1 MKENI
6 QEALAVVGLSAGI
19 VMMAYGLALLQ
30 IQMFTA
36 LLTKYAQLSAKLAQF
51 VSDCINDYLLLV
63 SPDMLVITI
72 LQCIVSDCQLLAA
85 FVSMCLIHV

>member
-30 IQMFTA
+30 IQVFTA

-51 VSDCINDYLLLV
+51 VSDCINDF
-63 SPDMLVITI
+63 LVIA
-72 LQCIVSDCQLLAA
+72 CPEYLAL
-85 FVSMCLIHV
+85 SMI

>member
-30 IQMFTA
+30 IQVFTA

-51 VSDCINDYLLLV
+51 VSDCTNDFLVIACPDYLAL
-63 SPDMLVITI
+63 
-72 LQCIVSDCQLLAA
+72 
-85 FVSMCLIHV
+85 SMI

>member
-1 MKENI
+1 MKEHL

-30 IQMFTA
+30 IQVFTD

-51 VSDCINDYLLLV
+51 VSDCINDF
-63 SPDMLVITI
+63 LVIA
-72 LQCIVSDCQLLAA
+72 CPDYLAL
-85 FVSMCLIHV
+85 SMI

>member
-19 VMMAYGLALLQ
+19 VMVAYGLALLQ

-36 LLTKYAQLSAKLAQF
+36 LLTKYAQLSAKLAEF
-51 VSDCINDYLLLV
+51 VSDWISNYLLLV
-63 SPDMLVITI
+63 SPDMVAITI
-72 LQCIVSDCQLLAA
+72 LQYIVSDCLLLVA
-85 FVSMCLIHV
+85 FVSLCLVHE